1 MTKKYLKECRKMN
14 RSLGTVITG
23 IVTDINEK
31 AYFIQKNGVTYEL
44 PKSDTTDYKLG
55 DAVEGF
61 AYIGQDKSLKMT
73 QDIPR
78 IQVGDYALSKVIDVR
93 RDLGVFVDIGL
104 PDKEIVVSLDEL
116 PTEKSLWPKKGDQL
130 MVTIRV
136 DEKDRMWGQ
145 LASEEFFEDIA
156 KKAPEDLV
164 NKDIKG
170 IAYRLK
176 IVGTYVLTDGQHLG
190 FIHPSQRDI
199 EPRLGEEISGRV
211 IGIGQEGTVN
221 ISLRPRAHEAIP
233 DDAAMLLA
241 ILERSKNGSF
251 PYTDK
256 SSPEE
261 IKTYF
266 GISKGQFKRA
276 LGNLL
281 KQRKVV
287 QVDGETR
294 LVESP
299 NQENK

>member
-1 MTKKYLKECRKMN
+1 MN
-14 RSLGTVITG
+14 QSLGTIITG
-23 IVTDINEK
+23 IVTDINDK
-31 AYFIQKNGVTYEL
+31 AYFVQKSGITYEL
-44 PKSDTTDYKLG
+44 PKTETTSYELG

-61 AYIGQDKSLKMT
+61 AYVSLNKDYKLTQDLPKVQIGQ
-73 QDIPR
+73 
-78 IQVGDYALSKVIDVR
+78 YAFSKVIDVR

-116 PTEKSLWPKKGDQL
+116 PTEKQLWPKKGDQL
-130 MVTIRV
+130 LVTLRV
-136 DEKDRMWGQ
+136 DEKDRMWGE
-145 LASEEFFEDIA
+145 LADEEFFVSLSKKASEE
-156 KKAPEDLV
+156 LV

-176 IVGTYVLTDGQHLG
+176 VVGTYVLTEGNHLG
-190 FIHPSQRDI
+190 FIHPSQRDA

-221 ISLRPRAHEAIP
+221 ISLKPRAHEAIP
-233 DDAAMLLA
+233 EDAAMLLA
-241 ILERSKNGSF
+241 ILERSRDGSF

-261 IKTYF
+261 IKLHF

-276 LGNLL
+276 IGNLL
-281 KQRKVV
+281 KQRKIV

-294 LVESP
+294 LVKNDSAE
-299 NQENK
+299 QE

>member
-1 MTKKYLKECRKMN
+1 MN
-14 RSLGTVITG
+14 QSLGTIITG
-23 IVTDINEK
+23 IVTDINDK
-31 AYFIQKNGVTYEL
+31 AYFVQKSGITYEL
-44 PKSDTTDYKLG
+44 PKMETTSYELG

-61 AYIGQDKSLKMT
+61 AYVSLNKDYKLTQDLPKVQIGQ
-73 QDIPR
+73 
-78 IQVGDYALSKVIDVR
+78 YAFSKVIDVR

-116 PTEKSLWPKKGDQL
+116 PTEKQLWPKKGDQL
-130 MVTIRV
+130 LVTLRV
-136 DEKDRMWGQ
+136 DEKDRMWGE
-145 LASEEFFEDIA
+145 LADEEFFVSLSKTASEE
-156 KKAPEDLV
+156 LV

-176 IVGTYVLTDGQHLG
+176 VVGTYVLTEGNHLG
-190 FIHPSQRDI
+190 FIHPSQRDA

-221 ISLRPRAHEAIP
+221 ISLKPRAHEAIP
-233 DDAAMLLA
+233 EDAAMLLA
-241 ILERSKNGSF
+241 ILERSRDGSF

-261 IKTYF
+261 IKLHF

-276 LGNLL
+276 IGNLL
-281 KQRKVV
+281 KQRKIV

-294 LVESP
+294 LVKNDSAE
-299 NQENK
+299 QE